1 MEPSE
6 DVVAGQAI
14 YNRITLATYDVA
26 VLSLSCRLVW
36 RCPKAE
42 MLANY
47 NRNVG
52 RRHLE
57 VGVGTAFFLDKCRF
71 PDPRPRVTL
80 VDLNPTVLR
89 VAAGRISRYQPR
101 AIRAN
106 ALEPLPVP
114 AGTYDSVAMNFLLH
128 CLPGS
133 WQVKGAALTGAATA
147 LCPGGRLFGSTILA
161 EGVRTTPP
169 ARALMRLYNSRGIF
183 HNADDDLTGLREQ
196 LASHFAHHR
205 LTVRGCVALFEAHT
219 APAVPKTS

>member
-1 MEPSE
+1 VVELSE

-14 YNRITLATYDVA
+14 YNRITLAAYDVG

-42 MLANY
+42 MLASY

-101 AIRAN
+101 VIRAN
-106 ALEPLPVP
+106 ALP
-114 AGTYDSVAMNFLLH
+114 AGHTVSDR
-128 CLPGS
+128 
-133 WQVKGAALTGAATA
+133 AAAFTA
-147 LCPGGRLFGSTILA
+147 LSRRS
-161 EGVRTTPP
+161 P
-169 ARALMRLYNSRGIF
+169 AARRGAPSR
-183 HNADDDLTGLREQ
+183 
-196 LASHFAHHR
+196 S
-205 LTVRGCVALFEAHT
+205 
-219 APAVPKTS
+219 APLWP